1 MNYGQFW
8 IYIKITPWNFATFNS
23 IKYSYSCIATYI
35 HTHSYPYT
43 HTEHVHLE
51 CECLCVFFAMN
62 NEIKKCSIFSGVQKL
77 PWVICQLVICCT
89 IPGGKSM
96 YIVYANVGMRLCGK
110 GPNVWKDLWSAAFV
124 SYKSKGNKN
133 GILQIVCYC
142 VRVSAKER
150 PSESW
155 GKNRLLTFCCWG
167 AKVS

>member
-1 MNYGQFW
+1 MYCH
-8 IYIKITPWNFATFNS
+8 IYSLTLIP
-23 IKYSYSCIATYI
+23 I
-35 HTHSYPYT
+35 HTHGTCTPW
-43 HTEHVHLE
+43 VWVFV
-51 CECLCVFFAMN
+51 CFFFAMN

-89 IPGGKSM
+89 IPGVGKSM
-96 YIVYANVGMRLCGK
+96 YIVYANVWMRLCGK
-110 GPNVWKDLWSAAFV
+110 GPNVSKDLWSAAFV